1 MARSLGTITVGGVS
15 YRVLGLPGAR
25 GPAFL
30 LRSEAGDV
38 FGLFRHG
45 HEPTR
50 LFASALRP
58 GTPAP
63 VFDGVDFFDD
73 EGRLSVHGRRA

>member
-1 MARSLGTITVGGVS
+1 VARSLGRLTIGGVS
-15 YRVLGLPGAR
+15 YRVLGLDGAR

-58 GTPAP
+58 GTPAA
-63 VFDGVDFFDD
+63 VFDGVDLFDD
-73 EGRLSVHGRRA
+73 EGRLAVRGRRA